1 MKISGWGQYPKI
13 DAKISAPQDLEK
25 LLLDIKNGNAIA
37 RGNGRAYGDS
47 AISTQNTI
55 KMKCF
60 RKIISFDKET
70 GVLIAEAGILLH
82 DIIKSFLPLGWFP
95 FVTPGTKYVTL
106 GGMIA
111 TDIHGKNHY
120 KNGSFSKYIDWID
133 LVTGDGEVLRC
144 SKFKNTELFEWTM
157 GGMGLTGVIL
167 RASIRLKP
175 VNSAYIKRQI
185 LPANDLYKVIEI
197 FEKSKES
204 TYQVAWIDCLSKGDK
219 LGRSL
224 VILGEHAERSEI
236 PYKYRKAP
244 LKTPKRLK
252 FRVPFNF
259 PNWILNR
266 YNLRIY
272 NEFYYWKEKN
282 QPRQEFVDL
291 EKFFYPLDKVLGWNK
306 IYGRRGFIQFQCVL
320 PLDTAVVGLNELLL
334 SVSTSDAECYLAVLK
349 KFGKQEGRFSFPME
363 GYSLALDFPA
373 NQKTERLLEKLDD
386 IALRYKGRFY
396 LAKDS
401 RISREHFL
409 KSDTRAIDFAK
420 FRSENNNCL
429 AFSSSQSERLDL

>member
-1 MKISGWGQYPKI
+1 MRELGAMIGLCIGYTVKYNLDCRYVFNKTVSILVMKISGWGQYPKI

-25 LLLDIKNGNAIA
+25 LLLNIKNGNAIA

-47 AISTQNTI
+47 AISAHNTI
-55 KMKCF
+55 KMKHF
-60 RKIISFDKET
+60 RKVISFDKET
-70 GVLIAEAGILLH
+70 CVLIAEAGILLH

-120 KNGSFSKYIDWID
+120 KDGSFSKYIDWID
-133 LVTGDGEVLRC
+133 LITGDGEVLRC
-144 SKFKNTELFEWTM
+144 SKFKNTELFEWTT

-185 LPANDLYKVIEI
+185 LPANNLYKVIEI

-224 VILGEHAERSEI
+224 VMLGEHAERSEI
-236 PYKYRKAP
+236 PYKYRKVP
-244 LKTPKRLK
+244 LKTSKRLK

-272 NEFYYWKEKN
+272 NEFIIGKKN
-282 QPRQEFVDL
+282 QPRQEFVDV
-291 EKFFYPLDKVLGWNK
+291 EKFFYPLDKILDWNK
-306 IYGRRGFIQFQCVL
+306 FMVAVALSNFNAYCLLIP
-320 PLDTAVVGLNELLL
+320 PLLG
-334 SVSTSDAECYLAVLK
+334 
-349 KFGKQEGRFSFPME
+349 
-363 GYSLALDFPA
+363 
-373 NQKTERLLEKLDD
+373 
-386 IALRYKGRFY
+386 
-396 LAKDS
+396 
-401 RISREHFL
+401 
-409 KSDTRAIDFAK
+409 
-420 FRSENNNCL
+420 
-429 AFSSSQSERLDL
+429 